1 MSDGLEEQFDLVP
14 AVGSRDPSKEA
25 SPYLKSKEDP
35 EVLDH
40 HAAAFETPM
49 MTRQMSESSNISH
62 HFEPRLGDQKLVL
75 VMVGL
80 PARGK
85 SYITRHLKRYL
96 TFEGFGARVFNAG
109 DYRRKLLGPGQD
121 AAFFD
126 PQNEKGRKLRRQC
139 ADASLEDLLLWL
151 QTTEKAHV
159 GILDAT
165 NSTAERRAAL
175 MNRCSESPGIRVAFL
190 ESICTNQEVLE
201 KNYRMKMRNADYTD
215 WDPEAALKDFS
226 LRLAQYEKLYETIE
240 ETEGNGDTSFMKILN
255 CGEKMVQWKCEGYLV
270 SKVAGYML
278 NLHTE
283 PRIVYLT
290 RHGLCGDNVA
300 EKLGGDSR
308 LTQDGIDFARR
319 LRDFMRMQL
328 GWSTDSPD
336 TQLASDAGGDRRGW
350 LLVTSQLQ
358 RSRQTARPLLED
370 SSFVAKSGMTRVHT
384 VLLNEIRAG
393 IYEGYT
399 AKSFA
404 LKAPE
409 EHKARMKDKLRYR
422 YPRGESYLD
431 LVQRVRPVLMEI
443 EGEKRPAL
451 VIAHQAVLRTI
462 IAFFQGTPLEEMT
475 RLPIPLHTVIKLSIS
490 PHGCEV
496 ESIPLMHGSSLPS
509 ASSNDSIHQE
519 GLDSINDISP
529 AASPIKLLASP
540 LQTSFDRAITVG

>member
-1 MSDGLEEQFDLVP
+1 
-14 AVGSRDPSKEA
+14 
-25 SPYLKSKEDP
+25 
-35 EVLDH
+35 
-40 HAAAFETPM
+40 
-49 MTRQMSESSNISH
+49 
-62 HFEPRLGDQKLVL
+62 
-75 VMVGL
+75 
-80 PARGK
+80 
-85 SYITRHLKRYL
+85 
-96 TFEGFGARVFNAG
+96 
-109 DYRRKLLGPGQD
+109 
-121 AAFFD
+121 
-126 PQNEKGRKLRRQC
+126 
-139 ADASLEDLLLWL
+139 
-151 QTTEKAHV
+151 
-159 GILDAT
+159 
-165 NSTAERRAAL
+165 
-175 MNRCSESPGIRVAFL
+175 
-190 ESICTNQEVLE
+190 
-201 KNYRMKMRNADYTD
+201 MRNADYTD
-215 WDPEAALKDFS
+215 WDPEVALKDFS

-290 RHGLCGDNVA
+290 RHGLCGDNVE

-370 SSFVAKSGMTRVHT
+370 SSFVARSGMRRVHT
-384 VLLNEIRAG
+384 ALLNEIRAG

-496 ESIPLMHGSSLPS
+496 ESIPLMQGSSLPS

-519 GLDSINDISP
+519 LDSINDISP
-529 AASPIKLLASP
+529 VASPIKLLASP
-540 LQTSFDRAITVG
+540 LQTSFVGG